1 MGQRV
6 WVRLWGFDFTSHAR
20 RFSWSRDLPRAI
32 TMMTISTPNLVLG
45 ESTDM
50 NVTDIVM
57 LGDESGDGLPSWL
70 NSIPDEQVRKKI
82 KFTIG
87 QGK

>member
-1 MGQRV
+1 MV
-6 WVRLWGFDFTSHAR
+6 A
-20 RFSWSRDLPRAI
+20 RDLPRAI
-32 TMMTISTPNLVLG
+32 TMMIISKPNLFGVIQ
-45 ESTDM
+45 M

-70 NSIPDEQVRKKI
+70 NSIEDEQVRKKI